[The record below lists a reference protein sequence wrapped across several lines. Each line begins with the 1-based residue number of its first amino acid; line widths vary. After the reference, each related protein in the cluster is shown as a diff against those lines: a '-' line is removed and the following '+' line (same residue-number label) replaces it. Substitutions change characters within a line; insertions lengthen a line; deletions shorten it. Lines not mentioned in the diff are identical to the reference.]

1 MDRNLFLP
9 LSWEEL
15 KWWVNT
21 SKRLV
26 NDISGGRPCG
36 AHSVVAKVEDYFKDQ
51 LSQPFDLTPD
61 LCGWIFCEFRNQV
74 ELALIAFAKARKAK
88 AHTRWLKVKK
98 RR

>member
-36 AHSVVAKVEDYFKDQ
+36 THSVVAKVGDYFKDQ
-51 LSQPFDLTPD
+51 LSQPFDLIPD
-61 LCGWIFCEFRNQV
+61 LCRWISCKFRNQV
-74 ELALIAFAKARKAK
+74 ELAFIAFAKVRKAK
-88 AHTRWLKVKK
+88 AHTQWLKVKK

>member
-15 KWWVNT
+15 KWWINT

-26 NDISGGRPCG
+26 NDISGGRSCS

-51 LSQPFDLTPD
+51 LSQPFDLTPNI
-61 LCGWIFCEFRNQV
+61 CGWVSCEFQNQV

-88 AHTRWLKVKK
+88 AHTQWLKVKK

>member
-1 MDRNLFLP
+1 
-9 LSWEEL
+9 
-15 KWWVNT
+15 VNT

-36 AHSVVAKVEDYFKDQ
+36 VHSVVAKVEDYFKDQ
-51 LSQPFDLTPD
+51 LSQPFDLIPD

-98 RR
+98 RRRKREGIVFTHAGIR

>member
-1 MDRNLFLP
+1 MDKNLFLP

-15 KWWVNT
+15 RWWVNT
-21 SKRLV
+21 SKQLV

>member
-1 MDRNLFLP
+1 MDRNLFLL

-51 LSQPFDLTPD
+51 LSQPFD
-61 LCGWIFCEFRNQV
+61 
-74 ELALIAFAKARKAK
+74 
-88 AHTRWLKVKK
+88 
-98 RR
+98 

>member
-1 MDRNLFLP
+1 MDKNLFLP

-36 AHSVVAKVEDYFKDQ
+36 A
-51 LSQPFDLTPD
+51 FDLTPD
-61 LCGWIFCEFRNQV
+61 LCGWIFCEFRHQV
-74 ELALIAFAKARKAK
+74 ELALTAFAQARKAK
-88 AHTRWLKVKK
+88 AHTRWLKVKW

>member
-15 KWWVNT
+15 RWWVNT

-36 AHSVVAKVEDYFKDQ
+36 AHSVVAKVEDQ

-61 LCGWIFCEFRNQV
+61 LCGWICCEFRHQV
-74 ELALIAFAKARKAK
+74 ELALTAFAQARKAK
-88 AHTRWLKVKK
+88 AHTRWLKVK
-98 RR
+98 RGR